1 MEMTRS
7 DQEKHRKGNC
17 SKEVIGRE
25 GLFLW
30 TVFCFP
36 SSSSFLSF
44 SSLHPP
50 PHTHTQT
57 IKNSNSRKPWVC
69 DTDLSIFISSQ
80 KQLLSNFGH
89 CSWEQFKYFLSA
101 RPWCELT
108 LVENSIAKAALKHT
122 RSRFLSL
129 WVLMTLCVCFIFLN
143 ILNSAFFHSLQSA
156 HLSGEEVIKSLA
168 QSYHINKSIHQWLLV
183 TKIGLKVSL

>member
-1 MEMTRS
+1 MQFGSLYWERKWKWQGMI
-7 DQEKHRKGNC
+7 QKKHRKGNC

-36 SSSSFLSF
+36 SSSSSLSF
-44 SSLHPP
+44 SSLHSPP
-50 PHTHTQT
+50 TPHTYTQT
-57 IKNSNSRKPWVC
+57 IKNSNCRKPWAC

-101 RPWCELT
+101 RPRCKLT
-108 LVENSIAKAALKHT
+108 LVEDGIAEAALKHT
-122 RSRFLSL
+122 RSRFQSL
-129 WVLMTLCVCFIFLN
+129 WVLMTLGVCFIFLN
-143 ILNSAFFHSLQSA
+143 I
-156 HLSGEEVIKSLA
+156 
-168 QSYHINKSIHQWLLV
+168 
-183 TKIGLKVSL
+183 